1 MITSGPRSY
10 YDEYVRKR
18 DTERAF
24 AKPPALLTDRNAYI
38 NFLEV
43 QLERVSSA
51 CFSVQSY
58 EERFNDMQGLIVALD
73 ERCASTSK
81 LLALAQQCTEVL
93 LTLFSFPTFSKHK
106 CIQTGSTSGSSTKN
120 RTGISGK

>member
-1 MITSGPRSY
+1 MITSGPKSY
-10 YDEYVRKR
+10 YEEYVRRR

-51 CFSVQSY
+51 CFSVQAY
-58 EERFNDMQGLIVALD
+58 EQRFNDMQGLIVSLE
-73 ERCASTSK
+73 ERCSSTAR
-81 LLALAQQCTEVL
+81 LVQLAQQCTEVMAIPFCL
-93 LTLFSFPTFSKHK
+93 HSNPTLKD
-106 CIQTGSTSGSSTKN
+106 
-120 RTGISGK
+120 

>member
-10 YDEYVRKR
+10 YDEYARKK

-51 CFSVQSY
+51 CFAVQSY

-73 ERCASTSK
+73 ERCNSTIK
-81 LLALAQQCTEVL
+81 RVAGTQQYSEVRNTIINL
-93 LTLFSFPTFSKHK
+93 
-106 CIQTGSTSGSSTKN
+106 IMN
-120 RTGISGK
+120 D